1 MTAPKKNLPAS
12 VKARLLTTAQQRG
25 ETFNQLLAR
34 YGVERLLYRL
44 SQSAHRDKF
53 LLKGAML
60 FAVWD
65 EMLPR
70 PTRDVDF
77 LSFAPAEIDVMK
89 QLFQDITQT
98 TVPDDGLQFDATSIQ
113 VEDIRDDDAYG
124 GVRVRLLARLGKAK
138 IPIQIDVGS
147 GDAVT
152 PAAEEVVFP
161 ALLDFPAP
169 QLWAYPIYTVVAEK
183 FEAMVKLDLRNT
195 RMKDFHD
202 LWYLSRRFEF
212 DGPTLH
218 RAVHATFARRQTE
231 FDDTF
236 LRALATRFAADEAKQ
251 VQWTAFLTRNGLT
264 GAPGN
269 FAEVMNLLHAFLE
282 PVSGATPTPSRWIP
296 SSGWSAGKGV

>member
-1 MTAPKKNLPAS
+1 MPKKNLPAS

-25 ETFNQLLAR
+25 DTFNQVLVR

-65 EMLPR
+65 DTLPR

-77 LSFAPAEIDVMK
+77 LSFAPAEIEVMK
-89 QLFQDITQT
+89 QLFRDIAQAN
-98 TVPDDGLQFDATSIQ
+98 VPDDGLQFDAASVQ
-113 VEDIRDDDAYG
+113 VEEILDDDAYG

-138 IPIQIDVGS
+138 VPLQIDVGS

-152 PAAEEVVFP
+152 PTAEEVVFP

-169 QLWAYPIYTVVAEK
+169 QLRAYPIYTVVAEK

-231 FDDTF
+231 LDDS
-236 LRALATRFAADEAKQ
+236 LPRAIATRFAADEAKQ
-251 VQWTAFLTRNGLT
+251 VQWTAFLNRNGLT
-264 GAPGN
+264 GSPAN
-269 FAEVMNLLHAFLE
+269 FAEVMDLLREFLGA
-282 PVSGATPTPSRWIP
+282 VSGVYPPTDRWIP
-296 SSGWSAGKGV
+296 SSGWSAGKSM